1 MLNDHLIPGQFP
13 DKMHPHF
20 DGKCA
25 GICGRSPNSTRNTAL
40 GSVST
45 SVRLCSRSHATIFSP
60 AAPSS
65 ILNIAQYFFAPFL
78 QRSVT
83 DFAAYFW
90 LKFSNENQFLF
101 DFLQ

>member
-1 MLNDHLIPGQFP
+1 MLTNHLITGQFP
-13 DKMHPHF
+13 DKMRPHF
-20 DGKCA
+20 AGKCA
-25 GICGRSPNSTRNTAL
+25 GICGRSPTLTRNTAL

-45 SVRLCSRSHATIFSP
+45 SVRLCARSHATICFP

-65 ILNIAQYFFAPFL
+65 LLNIAQYFLAPFL